1 MASDNRSAATA
12 LVEWLIEALD
22 DHPATTLVDQDL
34 VTGDVIVLLGTG
46 ERYRIMVEPA
56 P

>member
-1 MASDNRSAATA
+1 MASHNRSAATA

-22 DHPATTLVDQDL
+22 DYAPTTLVDQDL

-46 ERYRIMVEPA
+46 ERYRLTVEPA